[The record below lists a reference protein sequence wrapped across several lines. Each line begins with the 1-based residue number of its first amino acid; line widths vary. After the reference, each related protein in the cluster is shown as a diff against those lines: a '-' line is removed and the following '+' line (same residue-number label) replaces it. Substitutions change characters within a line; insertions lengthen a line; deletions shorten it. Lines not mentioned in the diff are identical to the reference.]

1 MAQEHSNC
9 WDRKQ
14 LWAILVEKLIVT
26 TMVYVHAQT
35 SWDLRWTRLPRG
47 GSFTTKSPRL
57 GMVLPNTSMSGSK

>member
-26 TMVYVHAQT
+26 TTDYVHAQT
-35 SWDLRWTRLPRG
+35 SWDLAG
-47 GSFTTKSPRL
+47 GVDWGGPS
-57 GMVLPNTSMSGSK
+57 LPNHLV